1 MKAPCWAVVVL
12 TVANVAAV
20 STASAQQAAPGA
32 ARAQPTAPTTA
43 AGAQPRRGGAFFQ
56 SVPLADGPWTFDTQR
71 HKIKVSVVTKGL
83 ENPWGFAFLPD
94 GDILITE
101 RSGRLRI
108 VRNGVLDPQPLAGLP
123 PIHAVSLGGLL
134 DVVLHPR
141 FAENRLVYF
150 SYSKPGDRGSTTAVG
165 RGRFD
170 GGAALTNVE
179 DVIVADA
186 WFDGTGP
193 ADNGSFGSR
202 IVFDR
207 EGLMYVTLG
216 ERNKAA
222 TAQDGMTHLGKI
234 LRVTDDGKIPA
245 ENPFV
250 GSQGYKP
257 EIYSIGHRNPLGLA
271 VHPVSGEIWSTEQ
284 GPQGGDEIN
293 IIRAG
298 KNYGWPVVSFGR
310 NYDGTQVG
318 EGPWRADMESPI
330 VFWVPVIAVSGLTI
344 YAGDK
349 FPQWQGNAFV
359 GAMRVSGQANTGHIQ
374 RVFFNERGLPM
385 GREPI
390 ITDLKQRIRAVQT
403 GPDGYLYAVTDEP
416 LGAMLKIEPAE

>member
-12 TVANVAAV
+12 AVANVAAV
-20 STASAQQAAPGA
+20 STASAQQPAANPA
-32 ARAQPTAPTTA
+32 NPAPPTQ
-43 AGAQPRRGGAFFQ
+43 AGAQARRGGAFFQ
-56 SVPLADGPWTFDTQR
+56 SVPLGDGPWTFDTQR

-83 ENPWGFAFLPD
+83 ENPWGFAFLPN

-101 RSGRLRI
+101 RPGRLRI
-108 VRNGVLDPQPLAGLP
+108 VRDGVLDPQPLAGLP

-179 DVIVADA
+179 DVIVTDA

-202 IVFDR
+202 VVFDR
-207 EGLMYVTLG
+207 DGLMYVTLG

-234 LRVTDDGKIPA
+234 LRVTADGKVPA

-250 GSQGYKP
+250 GTQGYKP
-257 EIYSIGHRNPLGLA
+257 EIYSVGHRNPLGLA

-318 EGPWRADMESPI
+318 EGPWRADMEPPI

-359 GAMRVSGQANTGHIQ
+359 GAMRVSGQTNTGHIQ
-374 RVFFNERGLPM
+374 RVFFNDRGLPM

-416 LGAMLKIEPAE
+416 LGAMLTIEPAE